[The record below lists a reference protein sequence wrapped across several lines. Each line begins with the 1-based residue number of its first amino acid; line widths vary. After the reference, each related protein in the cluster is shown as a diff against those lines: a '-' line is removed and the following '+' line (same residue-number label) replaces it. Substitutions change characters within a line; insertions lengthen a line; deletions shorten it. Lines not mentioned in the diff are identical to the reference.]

1 MEIKALSLEEEA
13 ELEALK
19 QSPYVALARKE
30 QRIKYRRK
38 QILYTLRGYE
48 KRGKVLAEMGITSRA
63 LEELDRDTDCIE
75 WMVERSEKNAQN

>member
-1 MEIKALSLEEEA
+1 MEIKALTLEEEA

-38 QILYTLRGYE
+38 QMLYQLRNME
-48 KRGKVLAEMGITSRA
+48 KRGKVLSKMGITSRT
-63 LEELDRDTDCIE
+63 LDELDRDTDCIE
-75 WMVERSEKNAQN
+75 RMVDGGAKNAKN

>member
-1 MEIKALSLEEEA
+1 MEIKALTLEEEA

-38 QILYTLRGYE
+38 QALYTLRNME
-48 KRGKVLAEMGITSRA
+48 KRGKVLSEMGINARA
-63 LEELDRDTDCIE
+63 LDELDRDTECIE